1 MKNIKKI
8 GALVLALV
16 MVLAMSTTAF
26 AETTTQHGTETTSNS
41 FTIAKDIVLFNTD
54 GSAIYEPNV
63 TYNYAITAG
72 VPGTAT
78 ITDDPAVNTYDGNT
92 DKSVTVQVKAGT
104 GGVTLTG
111 TDSVAKGVG
120 EGNINVVFGDG
131 VHDTPASYAYATNTE
146 GTSVSDSSNK
156 ATRNITVTIDPTS
169 SAFQQTVDGV
179 TNYVPGVYRY
189 HITETANT
197 ANANGVKTPDGRL
210 TDLTL
215 DVYLHWNSGKTALE
229 VYGYV
234 LFRGL
239 TENESL
245 AYNGSG
251 TATTAKVTGFDI
263 ASNMVTDANAAQTS
277 TCDEYHTFN
286 VTVSKTVDGNLADK
300 NNAWPFSIDLTGI
313 TTTEFYYTRTG
324 VGSGRDIAAANGLQ
338 TMGSSGVNISQTLK
352 SGESITITG
361 LPYNAT
367 VKATESNNTPDFY
380 NPSATHKAGSGTAVD
395 ITSELTI
402 SNSFVPA
409 STYNTAMTAVYK
421 NGKAATAKTLTDAL
435 TTDIIA
441 FTNTLTE
448 ISPTGVVLR
457 VAPYVLM
464 LAAGMFLFILMR
476 RRREE
481 PEEA

>member
-1 MKNIKKI
+1 MKHIKKI
-8 GALVLALV
+8 SALLLALV

-26 AETTTQHGTETTSNS
+26 AETTTQHGTETSNTS

-72 VPGTAT
+72 APGTAT
-78 ITDDPAVNTYDGNT
+78 ITDDPAVSTYDGNT

-111 TDSVAKGVG
+111 TDNVAKGVG

-131 VHDTPASYAYATNTE
+131 DHDTPASYAYATNTE
-146 GTSVSDSSNK
+146 GATVSASSSK

-189 HITETANT
+189 HIAETANT

-215 DVYLHWNSGKTALE
+215 DVYLRWNSGKTALE

-245 AYNGSG
+245 SYDGS
-251 TATTAKVTGFDI
+251 TATTAKITGFDI
-263 ASNMVTDANAAQTS
+263 ASNLKSDAAGDVTS
-277 TCDEYHTFN
+277 TADEYHTFN

-313 TTTEFYYTRTG
+313 STTEFYYTRTG
-324 VGSGRDIAAANGLQ
+324 VGSGRDIAVANGLQ
-338 TMGSSGVNISQTLK
+338 TMGSGVNIAQTLK

-367 VKATESNNTPDFY
+367 VKATENNNTPDFY
-380 NPSATHKAGSGTAVD
+380 NPSATHKAGSATAVD

-402 SNSFVPA
+402 SNNFVPA
-409 STYNTAMTAVYK
+409 STNNTAMTAVYN
-421 NGKAATAKTLTDAL
+421 NGKATTEKTLTDVL

-448 ISPTGVVLR
+448 ISPTGYVVR
-457 VAPYVLM
+457 IAPYVLM
-464 LAAGMFLFILMR
+464 MAGGVALLIVTR
-476 RRREE
+476 RRRED
-481 PEEA
+481 AQAA